1 MKELEIEDIIEYYL
15 PSIRAISRKYFL
27 VGGNADDLFQE
38 GMIGLFQAIQ
48 NFDNEK
54 GDYKSESFKHF
65 ALVCI
70 KRQILDAIKKAN
82 AKKNAPLNNY
92 VSFSQKN
99 REDEDYE
106 LEFSKML
113 ENYKLSPEDII
124 INKEAKAE
132 KINLINSKLSKNEIE
147 VLKLY
152 LAGEKQSAISV
163 KLNKTPKQIDNT
175 IQRIKK
181 KIRNCKK

>member
-1 MKELEIEDIIEYYL
+1 MKEAEIEDIIEYYL
-15 PSIRAISRKYFL
+15 TNIRAISRKYFL
-27 VGGNADDLFQE
+27 VGGSDEDLFQE

-48 NFDNEK
+48 NFDYSK

-99 REDEDYE
+99 SEDEDYE
-106 LEFSKML
+106 TEFFNSL
-113 ENYKLSPEDII
+113 QNQKLSPEDII
-124 INKEAKAE
+124 INKESNAE
-132 KINLINSKLSKNEIE
+132 KINILNSKLNKSELD

-152 LAGEKQSAISV
+152 LAGEKQSEIS
-163 KLNKTPKQIDNT
+163 KSLNKTPKQIDNT

-181 KIRNCKK
+181 KIRKM